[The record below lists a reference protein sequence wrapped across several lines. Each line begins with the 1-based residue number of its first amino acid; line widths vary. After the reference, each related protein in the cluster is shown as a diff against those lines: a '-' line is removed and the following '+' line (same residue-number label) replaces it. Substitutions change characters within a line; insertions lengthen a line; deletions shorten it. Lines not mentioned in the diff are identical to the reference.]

1 MVRGSEDTAPD
12 SPSRGF
18 PGVPRGLSSVRRIK
32 PLPASAHGDPQAAF
46 TQSPFA
52 KLATTHLISMAGDA
66 LITMALAGSLFFDI
80 SPKAARGR
88 VALSLLFTIA
98 PFAVVAPLLGPIID
112 RTKGG
117 RRLMVVVSLVG
128 RALCCLLMAREIH
141 SLLLFPSALATLIF
155 SKGYI
160 VAKASLVPAAIDD
173 PSQLVEANSK
183 LAVGGA
189 IVGLLAGIP
198 GVAILQ
204 LLGGR
209 ALLRVDSLVLL
220 AGAVTALRIVAARRP
235 ATAPPDAMMPT
246 LAPDP
251 IAGSAPA
258 AGGSPTQPLSATET
272 QQRLGT
278 GILLAAGA
286 IANLRFTVGFL
297 TFLVAFAF
305 RRGHAAPWWYG
316 LVLACS
322 LGGNLLGSAVAPI
335 LRSRLREQWIITGS
349 LGFVG
354 VVAFAAGSVRMFHHR
369 PAAALLG
376 LSVGLGAG
384 AAKIAFD
391 ALVQQDAPESIQ
403 SRAFA
408 RFEAAFQLVWVVGGL
423 APVVFTM
430 SLTLGFTVVMLMAVG
445 TLVAYAVLAVMS
457 DRGRLPGWFPRAWVE
472 ALSVPTRPTGEA

>member
-1 MVRGSEDTAPD
+1 M
-12 SPSRGF
+12 
-18 PGVPRGLSSVRRIK
+18 
-32 PLPASAHGDPQAAF
+32 PAAARGDPQAAF
-46 TQSPFA
+46 RASPFA
-52 KLATTHLISMAGDA
+52 RLAITHAFSMAGDA
-66 LITMALAGSLFFDI
+66 LITMALAGSLFFNI

-128 RALCCLLMAREIH
+128 RAVCSLLIAREIH
-141 SLLLFPSALATLIF
+141 SLLLFPAALATLIL

-173 PSQLVEANSK
+173 PEHLVEANSK

-189 IVGLLAGIP
+189 LVGLLVAIP
-198 GVAILQ
+198 GVAVLQ
-204 LLGGR
+204 LLGAR
-209 ALLRVDSLVLL
+209 MLLRLDSLVLL
-220 AGAVTALRIVAARRP
+220 AGAVTALRIIPARRP
-235 ATAPPDAMMPT
+235 VVPAEPG
-246 LAPDP
+246 
-251 IAGSAPA
+251 AGAGPA
-258 AGGSPTQPLSATET
+258 EATER
-272 QQRLGT
+272 QARLGT

-286 IANLRFTVGFL
+286 MGSLRFTVGFM

-322 LGGNLLGSAVAPI
+322 LGGNLVGAAIAPV
-335 LRSRLREQWIITGS
+335 LRGRLREQWIITGS
-349 LGFVG
+349 LGFVAVAA
-354 VVAFAAGSVRMFHHR
+354 VVAGSLRMLHHR
-369 PAAALLG
+369 PAAAMLG
-376 LSVGLGAG
+376 LVVGLAAG

-391 ALVQQDAPESIQ
+391 ALVQQDAPEAIQ

-423 APVVFTM
+423 APVVFIM
-430 SLTLGFTVVMLMAVG
+430 SLTLGFTVV
-445 TLVAYAVLAVMS
+445 TLIALGALISYGVLAFLA
-457 DRGRLPGWFPRAWVE
+457 DRGRLPGWFPRAWIE
-472 ALSVPTRPTGEA
+472 ALSVRTEPVEPA

>member
-1 MVRGSEDTAPD
+1 VAHGSEETARE
-12 SPSRGF
+12 SSGI
-18 PGVPRGLSSVRRIK
+18 LSGARKIL
-32 PLPASAHGDPQAAF
+32 PLPASARGDAQAAF
-46 TQSPFA
+46 RASPFTR
-52 KLATTHLISMAGDA
+52 LAITHAFSMAGDA

-117 RRLMVVVSLVG
+117 RRLMVVVSMVG
-128 RALCCLLMAREIH
+128 RAVCCLLIAREIH
-141 SLLLFPSALATLIF
+141 SLLLFPAALATLIL

-173 PSQLVEANSK
+173 PGHLVEANSK

-189 IVGLLAGIP
+189 LVGLLAGIP

-204 LLGGR
+204 LLGAR
-209 ALLRVDSLVLL
+209 TLLRLDSLVLL

-235 ATAPPDAMMPT
+235 MVAPEAGAGP
-246 LAPDP
+246 APE
-251 IAGSAPA
+251 APA
-258 AGGSPTQPLSATET
+258 EATER
-272 QQRLGT
+272 QARLGT

-286 IANLRFTVGFL
+286 MGSLRFTVGFM

-322 LGGNLLGSAVAPI
+322 LGGNLLGSAIAPV
-335 LRSRLREQWIITGS
+335 LRGRFREQWIITGN
-349 LGFVG
+349 LGFVA
-354 VVAFAAGSVRMFHHR
+354 VVALVAGSLRTLHHR

-376 LSVGLGAG
+376 LAVGLAAG

-423 APVVFTM
+423 APVAFIM
-430 SLTLGFTVVMLMAVG
+430 SLTLGFTVITLIALG
-445 TLVAYAVLAVMS
+445 TLVSYGVLAYLA
-457 DRGRLPGWFPRAWVE
+457 DRGRLPGWFPRAWIE
-472 ALSVPTRPTGEA
+472 ALSAATGPAEQA